1 MTISNDSKLKIVLAL
16 TPLVFSA
23 GVMVATLTNSTEV
36 VEAEIE
42 EVKTGLAIHSALK
55 AHPVTEERLS
65 TIAREQAEMKS
76 ELKSQSVSLA
86 AICQATGAQCR

>member
-23 GVMVATLTNSTEV
+23 GVMVATLANSTEA

-76 ELKSQSVSLA
+76 EIKSQSVSLA